1 MEIQEIRET
10 IKRTISEVTGIDVA
24 TIPDSAAYETDLGLD
39 SLSIL
44 EITVSIESQFKI
56 KATDEELSG
65 IRTIDDTISLIRRS
79 VPSPVA

>member
-24 TIPDSAAYETDLGLD
+24 TIPDAAAYETDLGLD

-44 EITVSIESQFKI
+44 EIAVSIESQFKF

-79 VPSPVA
+79 MPAPVA